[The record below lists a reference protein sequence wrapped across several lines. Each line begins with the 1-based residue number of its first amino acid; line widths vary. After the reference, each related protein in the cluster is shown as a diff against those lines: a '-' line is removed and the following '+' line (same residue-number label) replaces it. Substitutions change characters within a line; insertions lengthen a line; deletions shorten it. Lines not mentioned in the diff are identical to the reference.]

1 MASRRKYKNY
11 INAHHTP
18 DPIERRMNL
27 IKGAIGKGTALP
39 LPVVYEDIDRAFKEW
54 VEKDLYISF
63 EGKELPTEVLYSNQR
78 FSEYLQTW
86 QYTDENNNVL
96 LNFKTITREYN
107 PSFGKD
113 QGNNYNIPG
122 EPFFLMAR
130 QIAHRENGKLYYID
144 YKMRQPF
151 TVDLSYRINI
161 VSNKISVVNEFNMMV
176 VNKFKARQ
184 CYLKINGHHM
194 PMLLENVSDES
205 EYSVSDRQFYS
216 QSYNI
221 TLQAYII
228 RREDYLVEETP
239 VMAIRYMGDTEIQRK
254 KMVSLTPD
262 MGGDECEDPID
273 NKFYETLRIEFDP
286 CMDDKVTFNTKN
298 NMLTAYYYEM
308 DDNISYFMMSIN
320 DSPWVKYRKPCP
332 EDTVIRFPENSNVK
346 IRVKKFNRTVTSVL
360 SFSVFDTNRAVD
372 FEIDDPTEFRPD
384 DGQDDRPI
392 EIKED

>member
-11 INAHHTP
+11 LNIHHTP

-54 VEKDLYISF
+54 VENDLYISF
-63 EGKELPTEVLYSNQR
+63 EGKELPTMVLYSNQR

-96 LNFKTITREYN
+96 LNFKTVTRETS

-130 QIAHRENGKLYYID
+130 QIAHREDGRLYYID

-151 TVDLSYRINI
+151 TVDLSYKVNI
-161 VSNKISVVNEFNMMV
+161 ISNKISLINDFNMMV
-176 VNKFKARQ
+176 VDKFKSRQ

-194 PMLLENVSDES
+194 PMLLEGVSDES

-228 RREDYLVEETP
+228 RREDMRVEERP
-239 VMAIRYMGDTEIQRK
+239 VISIAYMGDNEMQRK
-254 KMVSLTPD
+254 KMVSLVPD
-262 MGGDECEDPID
+262 VGCPEPED
-273 NKFYETLRIEFDP
+273 NKYYEVLKIDFDP
-286 CMDDKVTFNTKN
+286 CMDDKIHFNTKAN
-298 NMLTAYYYEM
+298 NLTAYYYEM
-308 DDNISYFMMSIN
+308 DDNISYVMISV
-320 DSPWVKYRKPCP
+320 DDGPWIKLRKPCP
-332 EDTVIRFPENSNVK
+332 EDFLLKMPESTDVK
-346 IRVKKFNRTVTSVL
+346 IRVKKFNRLLTSTL
-360 SFSVFDTNRAVD
+360 LISAFDTNRAVD
-372 FEIDDPTEFRPD
+372 FDANFPAEYRPD
-384 DGQDDRPI
+384 DGSDERPL

>member
-11 INAHHTP
+11 LNIHHTP
-18 DPIERRMNL
+18 DPLERRMNL
-27 IKGAIGKGTALP
+27 IKGAIGKGTPLP
-39 LPVVYEDIDRAFKEW
+39 SPVVYEDLDRAFKEW
-54 VEKDLYISF
+54 VEKDLYVSF

-86 QYTDENNNVL
+86 QYTDENNNIL

-130 QIAHRENGKLYYID
+130 QIAHEPSGRLYYID

-151 TVDLSYRINI
+151 TVDLSYRVNI
-161 VSNKISVVNEFNMMV
+161 VSNKIELVNKFNMMV
-176 VNKFKARQ
+176 VDKFKARQ

-205 EYSVSDRQFYS
+205 EYNISDRQFYS

-228 RREDYLVEETP
+228 RPEDMRVEETP
-239 VMAIRYMGDTEIQRK
+239 VMAVRYMGDNEVKRK
-254 KMVSLTPD
+254 KMVSLVPD
-262 MGGDECEDPID
+262 VGCPDPVD

-286 CMDDKVTFNTKN
+286 CMDERITFNTKN
-298 NMLTAYYYEM
+298 NDLTAYYYEM
-308 DDNISYFMMSIN
+308 DDNVSYFMISV
-320 DSPWVKYRKPCP
+320 DDGPWIKCRKPCP
-332 EDTVIRFPENSNVK
+332 EDFLLKMPENVTVK
-346 IRVKKFNRTVTSVL
+346 IRVVKFNKIIS
-360 SFSVFDTNRAVD
+360 SGISISVFDINRAND
-372 FEIDDPTEFRPD
+372 FDINDPTEFRAD
-384 DGQDDRPI
+384 DGKDDRPI
-392 EIKED
+392 EINED

>member
-11 INAHHTP
+11 LDIHKYP
-18 DPIERRMNL
+18 DPLERRMNL
-27 IKGAIGKGTALP
+27 IKGAIGKATPLP
-39 LPVVYEDIDRAFKEW
+39 NPVVYEDIDRAFREW

-63 EGKELPTEVLYSNQR
+63 EGKALPTEVLYSNQR

-130 QIAHRENGKLYYID
+130 QIAHEPSGRLYYID

-151 TVDLSYRINI
+151 TVDLSYRVNI
-161 VSNKISVVNEFNMMV
+161 VSNKIAVVNEFNMMV
-176 VNKFKARQ
+176 VNAFKARQ

-205 EYSVSDRQFYS
+205 EYNVSDRQFYS

-228 RREDYLVEETP
+228 RKEDFRVEETP
-239 VMAIRYMGDTEIQRK
+239 VMAIKYMGDTAIQRK
-254 KMVSLTPD
+254 KMVSLVPD
-262 MGGDECEDPID
+262 VGCEDPED
-273 NKFYETLRIEFDP
+273 NKFYETLRIEFDT
-286 CMDDKVTFNTKN
+286 CMDEKVTFNTKN
-298 NMLTAYYYEM
+298 NRLTAYYYEM

-320 DSPWVKYRKPCP
+320 DGPWVKYRKPCP
-332 EDTVIRFPENSNVK
+332 EDFLLAIPENTEVK
-346 IRVKKFNRTVTSVL
+346 IRIKKFNKLLTSVL
-360 SFSVFDTNRAVD
+360 AFSTFDTNKAVD
-372 FEIDDPTEFRPD
+372 FDVDDPREFRPD

>member
-1 MASRRKYKNY
+1 MVPRRKYKNY
-11 INAHHTP
+11 LNIHHTP
-18 DPIERRMNL
+18 DPLERRMNL
-27 IKGAIGKGTALP
+27 IKGAIGKSTPLP

-130 QIAHRENGKLYYID
+130 QIAHEPSGRLYYID

-151 TVDLSYRINI
+151 TVDLSYRVNV
-161 VSNKISVVNEFNMMV
+161 VSNKMSVVNEFSMMV
-176 VNKFKARQ
+176 IDKFKSRQ
-184 CYLKINGHHM
+184 CYIRVNGHYM

-205 EYSVSDRQFYS
+205 EYSVSDRQFYN

-228 RREDYLVEETP
+228 RPEDMRVEERP
-239 VMAIRYMGDTEIQRK
+239 VMAIRTMGDNETQRK
-254 KMVSLTPD
+254 KMVSLVPD
-262 MGGDECEDPID
+262 VGCLEPVD
-273 NKFYETLRIEFDP
+273 NKFYETLNIVFDT
-286 CMDDKVTFNTKN
+286 CMDDKLTFNTKN
-298 NMLTAYYYEM
+298 NNMTAYYYEM
-308 DDNISYFMMSIN
+308 DDNISYFMVSVN
-320 DSPWVKYRKPCP
+320 DRPWQKFGHVCQ
-332 EDTVIRFPENSNVK
+332 ENFLLELPENTNVK
-346 IRVKKFNRTVTSVL
+346 IRVKKFNHLLTSTL
-360 SFSVFDTNRAVD
+360 KLSVFDTNRGALT
-372 FEIDDPTEFRPD
+372 DDGMTEFGKD
-384 DGQDDRPI
+384 DGEDERPV
-392 EIKED
+392 EIKEY